1 MHAFPY
7 MTLQVHAGTNKLWQA
22 GARASRMGSGDVQH
36 STFTAWWL
44 LQVSVQALH
53 TPALQA
59 FLHLLPTSA
68 LLWLTTDAGPLT
80 LDAAQSSLVP
90 AVLLAVQ
97 ASCSH
102 PMASM
107 ASERAGVHH
116 CLLLHAGCRSGVACG
131 RQTRPRMCC
140 SMSHGH
146 ASTLCNS
153 PPWQQLSQGHRV
165 HQSPVQRLRS

>member
-7 MTLQVHAGTNKLWQA
+7 MTLQVHAGINEVWQT

-44 LQVSVQALH
+44 LQGSVQALP

-102 PMASM
+102 PMACM
-107 ASERAGVHH
+107 AAELAGVHH
-116 CLLLHAGCRSGVACG
+116 FLLLLAGCRSGGACG
-131 RQTRPRMCC
+131 RQTWPHTSC
-140 SMSHGH
+140 SMSHSC

-153 PPWQQLSQGHRV
+153 PPWQQLSQGHWV
-165 HQSPVQRLRS
+165 HQAPVQRLRS